1 MHVEIT
7 TTVVPVVA
15 NVTGNYGG
23 EKPVYRV
30 AVAAGALIHVQD
42 CAAWEVV
49 QVRNRAAER
58 WSNIA
63 DTVHAGP
70 IPEVRSVLGLF
81 SSWKRRLRD

>member
-7 TTVVPVVA
+7 TTVVPIVA

-23 EKPVYRV
+23 AKPVYRV
-30 AVAAGALIHVQD
+30 AVVVGGTLSHAQD
-42 CAAWEVV
+42 CAAWEVI

-58 WSNIA
+58 WSDIA

-70 IPEVRSVLGLF
+70 IPEVRTY
-81 SSWKRRLRD
+81 